1 MQSTEYK
8 ISLAT
13 SFSPRRGRIS
23 IQRHGSKCGSETTA
37 QSNLKLKGLLGNEI
51 IFHC

>member
-1 MQSTEYK
+1 MQSTVYK

-13 SFSPRRGRIS
+13 SFSPQTGITS
-23 IQRHGSKCGSETTA
+23 IQRHGSECDSETTA
-37 QSNLKLKGLLGNEI
+37 KCNLKLKGPLGNEI